1 MSHEEKLLAIKKM
14 QDEANDYHQD
24 KIYRLGV
31 QKSEK
36 LTAEVIQNEQNLNKN
51 AKFLQ
56 KINKESY
63 MESDLNLAERLD
75 RGKHYRGK
83 YKE

>member
-1 MSHEEKLLAIKKM
+1 MTHEEKLLAVKKM
-14 QDEANDYHQD
+14 QDEAKNYHQE
-24 KIYRLGV
+24 KIDRLGV
-31 QKSEK
+31 NKSEK

>member
-1 MSHEEKLLAIKKM
+1 M
-14 QDEANDYHQD
+14 QDEANNYHQD
-24 KIYRLGV
+24 KIDRLGV

-36 LTAEVIQNEQNLNKN
+36 LTALVIQNEQNLNKN